1 MTERDRP
8 EPERRPVVNDQE
20 PTGEQGISSDR
31 PGVDPGGYPGKRVV
45 DEPDDD

>member
-1 MTERDRP
+1 MSERDRP
-8 EPERRPVVNDQE
+8 EPERRPVVDDQE

-45 DEPDDD
+45 EETDDS